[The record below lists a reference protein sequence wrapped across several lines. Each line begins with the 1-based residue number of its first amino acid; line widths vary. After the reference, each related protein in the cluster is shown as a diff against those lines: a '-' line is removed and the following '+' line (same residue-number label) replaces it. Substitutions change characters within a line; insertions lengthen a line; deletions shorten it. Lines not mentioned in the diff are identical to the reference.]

1 MLGVCPVFPPLEHSS
16 VCLLAPLS
24 ACLEASGMNELQSL
38 GEFMASPFPW
48 QSADTLSDNLRA
60 QENTGT
66 PAPAASVQ
74 VSVRL
79 AQCMSSVT
87 ARRLWETQK
96 LRLRWKREQKC
107 VCVALIQ
114 KTGRRS
120 RVDVKAEK
128 KI

>member
-1 MLGVCPVFPPLEHSS
+1 
-16 VCLLAPLS
+16 
-24 ACLEASGMNELQSL
+24 MNELQSL
-38 GEFMASPFPW
+38 REFMVSPFPW

-74 VSVRL
+74 VSVRP

-87 ARRLWETQK
+87 ARRLRETQK
-96 LRLRWKREQKC
+96 LWLRWKKRGQKC

-114 KTGRRS
+114 KNRTQ
-120 RVDVKAEK
+120 E
-128 KI
+128 